1 MYSAARKPGGTCLE
15 VANGVRGC
23 HTPGRVLMTNCLSIT
38 LAETPAEDVAWG
50 WFFSV
55 QNNEISV
62 VTYQAYNVW
71 FEVSQHRHLML
82 KMFEVLQC
90 RHLKLKKLFI
100 DPT

>member
-82 KMFEVLQC
+82 KMFEVSQC